1 MTKRITTEFQTLSKK
16 PLPGIT
22 VSLHDDQIRIWDII
36 IEGPPGSPYEGGR
49 FHAQIHLPE
58 TYPHER
64 PEIAFKTK
72 IYSPAIAEEKGVW
85 VTCVPALREWRA
97 SAKVSDVL
105 KQFYERLVTPSGEL
119 NGEVAAVLQ
128 KEPAKFNET
137 AREWTRLYAMF

>member
-64 PEIAFKTK
+64 PEIAFTTK
-72 IYSPAIAEEKGVW
+72 IYSPAIAEENGVW
-85 VTCVPALREWRA
+85 VTCVPTLREWRA
-97 SAKVSDVL
+97 SGKVSNVL
-105 KQFYERLVTPSGEL
+105 KEFYERLVTPSGEL

-128 KEPAKFNET
+128 KDPAKFNET
-137 AREWTRLYAMF
+137 AREWTRLYAMS